1 MARRIAGLVGA
12 LVLLATATAGGIA
25 RAADPL
31 ATASVDSGGQT
42 NACTDQQHS
51 GVNPGTASPTG
62 LVQILD
68 SSCPGTTTTPSG
80 GAGTSAAGSSG
91 GGGAAG
97 SSAAPNQ
104 ASTSQANQSATSQT
118 KTASTSST
126 STSAT
131 ATRHAA
137 GFTGTASVSA
147 ASARGLKI
155 ARIHYQLV
163 RVKHGKRIRV
173 LVTLG
178 DGKRRPIRFAIV
190 SLGRLA
196 GAKTT
201 LPRAHMAFTNRKGQA
216 GFIVSV
222 TKAMLGRRLMLQIG
236 AHTPHAR
243 KLVVGAVVVP
253 KKRPTHGAL
262 RHVTYE

>member
-1 MARRIAGLVGA
+1 
-12 LVLLATATAGGIA
+12 
-25 RAADPL
+25 
-31 ATASVDSGGQT
+31 
-42 NACTDQQHS
+42 
-51 GVNPGTASPTG
+51 VNPGTASPTG

-97 SSAAPNQ
+97 SSAAANQ
-104 ASTSQANQSATSQT
+104 ASTSQANQ
-118 KTASTSST
+118 SST

-147 ASARGLKI
+147 GSARGLKV

-173 LVTLG
+173 LVTLR

-216 GFIVSV
+216 GFVVSV